1 MTTTRQIILKNRP
14 IGRPDETDFEIVQ
27 NTLPPLHKDEVLI
40 KTIYLSM
47 DPYLRNMM
55 NETEFVGPSF
65 QIGQVFGGLTVGEV
79 VESASNM
86 YTSGDFVSGM
96 WGWQTYANVRSDQL
110 TKINPDLGPI
120 STALGVLGISGLTAY
135 FGMTEIGKP
144 KADETVVISGA
155 AGAVGM
161 LAGQIAKTFGAR
173 VIGITGSDEK
183 NEYLQKELGYDAAI
197 NYRESSDLLNSLKC
211 VAPDGIDIYFDNVGG
226 EISDAVL
233 HHINP
238 GARIPISGQIAQY
251 NIGEPEM
258 GPRIG
263 MLLVKNSALMQG
275 FSFTNYSSR
284 FPEALDRLSG
294 WIKEGKLKYKEHIIE
309 GFENAPNAFSG
320 LFSGKNIG
328 KLLVKI

>member
-14 IGRPDETDFEIVQ
+14 IGRPDETNFEIVQ

-96 WGWQTYANVRSDQL
+96 WGWQTYANVSTDQL
-110 TKINPDLGPI
+110 TKINPDLGPV

-144 KADETVVISGA
+144 SADETVVISGA

-197 NYRESSDLLNSLKC
+197 NYRESSDLLNSLKNA
-211 VAPDGIDIYFDNVGG
+211 APDGIDIYFDNVGG

-263 MLLVKNSALMQG
+263 MLLVKNTALMQG